1 MTQIYFAL
9 ANFITSI
16 GQYKKKK
23 KRNMLY
29 YCRIHLNADIR
40 FVFGLFSLF
49 ASFGIRNREEKYKQN
64 FFYFCYLLLL
74 ETKYPCNVL

>member
-49 ASFGIRNREEKYKQN
+49 ASFGIRNREEKYKQT
-64 FFYFCYLLLL
+64 FFLFLLFVIVGN
-74 ETKYPCNVL
+74 KISM